1 MLEMGMMLEMEL
13 EMGMM
18 LEMELEMGMMLE
30 MELEMVPLP
39 WAIQNNILS
48 LQLSLPLVIWPIPR

>member
-1 MLEMGMMLEMEL
+1 MMLEMEL

-30 MELEMVPLP
+30 MELEMVPLS
-39 WAIQNNILS
+39 WAIQNNILL
-48 LQLSLPLVIWPIPR
+48 LQLSLPLAIWPIPR